1 MKSTQTKRQHWV
13 SKMISGFCATGQMMK
28 RRRER
33 DSDTCPRCGE
43 PENVQHIWRCKH
55 DTDELWA
62 TSMKGIRNWLMSN
75 NTHPEMTRAII
86 ESLNRLRTEDPSPV
100 MTHIQWLQDLINK
113 QSSCGWHNFFEGL
126 LLKDWR
132 VVMIHYIS
140 KNRSKKSPKRWITA
154 LIQKLWQVAW
164 DLWEHRNGYL
174 HEKEDNLILKQANK
188 GIQDQFKLGYAEL
201 DQHTQALFTRGSASI
216 LQKPLDIR
224 QQWLR

>member
-1 MKSTQTKRQHWV
+1 
-13 SKMISGFCATGQMMK
+13 
-28 RRRER
+28 
-33 DSDTCPRCGE
+33 
-43 PENVQHIWRCKH
+43 
-55 DTDELWA
+55 
-62 TSMKGIRNWLMSN
+62 MKGIRNWLMSN